1 MFGLFKKNMDSLELC
16 VIFIKVV
23 TPIIENQKNELSKIG
38 FVEEKV
44 IKFIQQ
50 SNKKISDEQL
60 ITIKYAS
67 QILGLNVELQ
77 NKILQLHHS
86 TIDETKNNFMEVW
99 DDFKSF
105 GCFS

>member
-1 MFGLFKKNMDSLELC
+1 MDSLELC

-23 TPIIENQKNELSKIG
+23 TPIIENQKNELSKMG
-38 FVEEKV
+38 FVEDKV

-50 SNKKISDEQL
+50 SNKKVSNEQL

-67 QILGLNVELQ
+67 QILGLNEELQ

-86 TIDETKNNFMEVW
+86 TIDETKNIFMEVW

-105 GCFS
+105 GCFC